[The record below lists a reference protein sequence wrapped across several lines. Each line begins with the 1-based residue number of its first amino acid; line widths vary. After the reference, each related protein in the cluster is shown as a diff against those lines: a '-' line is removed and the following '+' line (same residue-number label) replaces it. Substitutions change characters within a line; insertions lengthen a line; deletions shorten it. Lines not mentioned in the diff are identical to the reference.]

1 MNVNQ
6 PSGAFGRRGR
16 ELRAPAVQTERTA
29 KPARATGHAT
39 PVLVGLTC
47 LLLSVAA
54 AIFWTVA
61 GVEQLNAEA
70 ARTEQRVVD
79 IVNQPVRHLPRSGP
93 VDLFSPGWFHPGAT
107 KPDFDN
113 VDIRTSQELPY
124 QGYVSS
130 DLNPSEMFVGS
141 DLEFNSMTKY
151 FYADRTLPKKR
162 LSQAEMLEINRL
174 YRVIGHDQSATLMQW
189 LTTIGLAAVGIC
201 LGYALFQVAG
211 RSRRSAMVLPGET

>member
-6 PSGAFGRRGR
+6 PSAVFGRRGR
-16 ELRAPAVQTERTA
+16 ERRAPAVPVEPAAR
-29 KPARATGHAT
+29 PARATSHAASLV
-39 PVLVGLTC
+39 VLAC
-47 LLLSVAA
+47 LLLAVIG

-61 GVEQLNAEA
+61 GIERLNAET
-70 ARTEQRVVD
+70 ARTQQSVVD
-79 IVNQPVRHLPRSGP
+79 IVNQPIRHLPRSGP
-93 VDLFSPGWFHPGAT
+93 VDLFSPGWFHPGAIT
-107 KPDFDN
+107 PDFDN
-113 VDIRTSQELPY
+113 VDIRATQELPY

-174 YRVIGHDQSATLMQW
+174 YRVIGHDQSAALMQW
-189 LTTIGLAAVGIC
+189 LATIGLAAVGIC
-201 LGYALFQVAG
+201 LGYALFLVAG
-211 RSRRSAMVLPGET
+211 RTRRAAAALTGEI